1 VSQDENDFRRD
12 RSPIR
17 LLVVE
22 ATLGDLLRIRETL
35 HDSNSGGFT
44 ITPVLHIE
52 QALAML
58 GEDPQQVLLLYLYSS
73 KTDSLDVLRRAT
85 SAAAAVPIVVMSDD
99 DERMARRALRM
110 GAQDYL
116 TKNQASP
123 RHLIRALHHAVE
135 RHQLLA
141 ELQVA
146 RRRAH
151 FAATH
156 DSLTRLPNRLFLLDQ
171 LRRAL
176 PLAERQGRQLALL
189 FLDLDRF
196 KNINDTLGHGRGDEV
211 LREVAKRLVAETR
224 RSDVIARLGG
234 DEFVVM
240 IQDAN
245 RDHSAAMVASKI
257 IELLGRPYLL
267 AGREYWISA
276 SVGIAVYPRDGT
288 EPDTLLRNADAALY
302 QAKNGGGNGY
312 QFYSESMNVAARR
325 RMDLEH
331 RLRRAMKNQEL
342 GVVYQPKIELATRRV
357 TGAEALLRWR
367 DSELGIVPP
376 DEFIPVAE
384 ETGMIV
390 PIGEWVLRTAC
401 AQHRSWSQAGFP
413 SLKMMVNISPYQISK
428 QEQSE
433 NFTQVLW
440 DTDMDPE
447 NLVLEVTESALMRD
461 EHLAVAILADF
472 RRAGIGISLDDF
484 GTGFSSLSNLKRFP
498 IDSVKIDRSFVRDIA
513 FDSDDAAIVASIIS
527 IAEQLRLTVIA
538 EGVENQAQL
547 DFLSERGCDEVQGY
561 LFSPPLSGDD
571 FLAMLQDGLGPR
583 SQRTPDVP
591 GRRDRRETDDPLHDG
606 HSA

>member
-1 VSQDENDFRRD
+1 MSHDGNDSRRGQP
-12 RSPIR
+12 PIR
-17 LLVVE
+17 LLVVG
-22 ATLGDLLRIRETL
+22 AALGELLRIRETL
-35 HDSNSGGFT
+35 DDSRSGGF
-44 ITPVLHIE
+44 IVTPAPHVE
-52 QALAML
+52 KGLAML
-58 GEDPQQVLLLYLYSS
+58 GEGPHQLLLLYLPTS
-73 KTDSLDVLRRAT
+73 KADGLDVLRRAT
-85 SAAAAVPIVVMSDD
+85 RAAAVVPVVVMSDE
-99 DERMARRALRM
+99 DEEMARRALRM

-116 TKNQASP
+116 VRDRASP
-123 RHLIRALHHAVE
+123 RQLIRALHHAVE

-141 ELQVA
+141 ELREA

-156 DSLTRLPNRLFLLDQ
+156 DSLTRLPNRLLLLEQ
-171 LRRAL
+171 LQRAL

-196 KNINDTLGHGRGDEV
+196 KSINDTLGHSQGDEL
-211 LREVAKRLVAETR
+211 LREVARRLTAKTR
-224 RSDVIARLGG
+224 RSNVIARFGG

-245 RDHSAAMVASKI
+245 RDHSAAMVAAKI
-257 IELLGRPYLL
+257 IEILGRPYLL

-276 SVGIAVYPRDGT
+276 SVGIAVFPRDGT
-288 EPDTLLRNADAALY
+288 NSDTLLRNADAALY
-302 QAKNGGGNGY
+302 QAKNSGGNTY

-342 GVVYQPKIELATRRV
+342 GVVYQPKVELATGRI
-357 TGAEALLRWR
+357 TGAEALLRWS
-367 DSELGIVPP
+367 DSELGAVPP
-376 DEFIPVAE
+376 DEFVPVAE

-390 PIGEWVLRTAC
+390 SLGEWVLRAAC
-401 AQHRSWSQAGFP
+401 AQHRSWRQAGFS

-433 NFTQVLW
+433 NFLQVLW

-461 EHLAVAILADF
+461 EHMAVAILANF
-472 RRAGIGISLDDF
+472 RRSGIGISLDDF

-538 EGVENQAQL
+538 EGVENEAQM
-547 DFLSERGCDEVQGY
+547 DFLSERGCDEAQGY

-571 FLAMLQDGLGPR
+571 FLAILRGGLAPPKPADG
-583 SQRTPDVP
+583 
-591 GRRDRRETDDPLHDG
+591 
-606 HSA
+606 